1 MGSWGLR
8 AVVAW
13 VSQPHNPLTKGQL
26 DLVVRKAPLP
36 AAATAAA
43 ARRAGTPVQGS
54 MAVG

>member
-1 MGSWGLR
+1 MGSWGLW

-13 VSQPHNPLTKGQL
+13 VSKPHNPLTKGQL
-26 DLVVRKAPLP
+26 ASVVRNAPLP

-43 ARRAGTPVQGS
+43 AGRAGTPVQGS